1 MHIKEFINQLS
12 KLRKKHPEAQI
23 FFMTDTTE
31 NGLFSIQHVVMCYAK
46 NEEIQNNN
54 IKEDTCI
61 KEPKEGYSAVIVIG

>member
-1 MHIKEFINQLS
+1 MLTTDLIKSLNKF
-12 KLRKKHPEAQI
+12 KKRNPNAPV

-31 NGLFSIQHVVMCYAK
+31 NGILPLENIVMCYAK